1 MKTVLIEPD
10 YFFNVEKIMLSLFL
24 GIPSLEYLLFLLN
37 KSLQAVKSWFPT
49 PIPIILRGRWLL
61 IINAFVSA
69 L

>member
-37 KSLQAVKSWFPT
+37 KSLQAVKS
-49 PIPIILRGRWLL
+49 
-61 IINAFVSA
+61 
-69 L
+69 